1 MPSPKIL
8 PGKHE
13 NMTAAGL
20 RRHFEAGCRH
30 DACTA
35 ASIAAE
41 PDSTPTPQTAPT
53 QEPAAVATSPE
64 AVAPAATPVPDFDV
78 DLTDAML
85 APPSSETWADTAAV
99 LDTPRPAPARVAG
112 RTDARGTIRRLRGL
126 VYVGFTPVQIAQA
139 TRTNVDA
146 VWWLLLAR
154 VDTVTD
160 ITHARIA
167 NISRDL
173 VKDIPDAPDARSRA
187 LAVDLG
193 WRSYFAWDSFDFDRD
208 AA

>member
-30 DACTA
+30 PACTA
-35 ASIAAE
+35 ASTAAE
-41 PDSTPTPQTAPT
+41 PAPTAPQTAPT
-53 QEPAAVATSPE
+53 QEPEADATPPE
-64 AVAPAATPVPDFDV
+64 AVAPASHPLREFDV

-85 APPSSETWADTAAV
+85 AISSSGMTVEDAGHALSAPGPAA
-99 LDTPRPAPARVAG
+99 PRVAG

-146 VWWLLLAR
+146 VWWLLLGR

-160 ITHARIA
+160 ITHARIT
-167 NISRDL
+167 NISREL
-173 VKDIPDAPDARSRA
+173 VKEIPDSPDARSRA
-187 LAVDLG
+187 LAVDSG